1 MHTHTSLKGSFFVVI
16 GAAVGSSH
24 VNVPLILRQCERRKT
39 NKKEEKPPKNNISQN
54 TRKLQ
59 RHCQNEWQLNTI
71 FNIMLLWSSNLFSS
85 FLLPFVLFM
94 FIVVTLML
102 RAKKFAY
109 CIHIQNIIPTHTK
122 FVVFSIFKW
131 DSSTPTTAT
140 TMAKSNDTFNLFFF
154 LESAKHM
161 THSCCI
167 RNSIDEYNIYKR
179 WIDYFDW
186 CECGAIGGIYIS
198 YFNTQL
204 LCVFF
209 LTFQIDTTKRTLL
222 LCIADEANEKKCFL
236 LTKKWK
242 KMRKNM

>member
-1 MHTHTSLKGSFFVVI
+1 
-16 GAAVGSSH
+16 
-24 VNVPLILRQCERRKT
+24 
-39 NKKEEKPPKNNISQN
+39 
-54 TRKLQ
+54 
-59 RHCQNEWQLNTI
+59 
-71 FNIMLLWSSNLFSS
+71 MLLWSSNLFSS